1 MTTRKPFLG
10 ADAIYISLATMRV
23 IALSDTNLAYCAI
36 PTPEGWTFALQ
47 PKDRRKRIQVLASQR
62 NPDAPRYFRTLD
74 AVIEVARSCDIPSV
88 ICVTST
94 PPSQ

>member
-1 MTTRKPFLG
+1 MISQKPFLG

-23 IALSDTNLAYCAI
+23 IALSDTNFAYCAI
-36 PTPEGWTFALQ
+36 PTPDGWTLALQ

-62 NPDAPRYFRTLD
+62 SPDAPRFFRTLD
-74 AVIEVARSCDIPSV
+74 AAIEVARACEIPSV

-94 PPSQ
+94 PERQ